1 MPSAMMLLVALSG
14 SQAQEQKETPKEVP
28 QVKGLPAGTQQFVNL
43 AYVEKGH
50 ERHKLDLFIPQSAKP
65 TPLIVWIH
73 GGGWVGGSK
82 NSAPSAKEFLEAG
95 YAVASINYRFS
106 NHAVYPAQ
114 IFDSKAAVRFLRA
127 NAKKYNIDPDHIG
140 VWGASAGGHLVS
152 LLGTTSDIKELEGDL
167 GNLNVSSRVQA
178 VVDVFGPAD
187 FMKYAEHSGSNSVF
201 GANSLLSKLL
211 GGPIPDN
218 KELAKMASPAL
229 YCTKD
234 DAPFLILQGDKDLLV
249 PHQQSREFHDALKK
263 AGVESTLII
272 VPGAGHDARV
282 FGSGNR
288 EKVGEF
294 FAKYL
299 KKS

>member
-1 MPSAMMLLVALSG
+1 
-14 SQAQEQKETPKEVP
+14 
-28 QVKGLPAGTQQFVNL
+28 
-43 AYVEKGH
+43 
-50 ERHKLDLFIPQSAKP
+50 
-65 TPLIVWIH
+65 
-73 GGGWVGGSK
+73 
-82 NSAPSAKEFLEAG
+82 
-95 YAVASINYRFS
+95 
-106 NHAVYPAQ
+106 
-114 IFDSKAAVRFLRA
+114 
-127 NAKKYNIDPDHIG
+127 
-140 VWGASAGGHLVS
+140 
-152 LLGTTSDIKELEGDL
+152 
-167 GNLNVSSRVQA
+167 
-178 VVDVFGPAD
+178 
-187 FMKYAEHSGSNSVF
+187 VF